1 MKSQFFP
8 YLICIFFGTS
18 LLYCNTLLS
27 QDKFDLQQLDGI
39 FEVKDKQS
47 GFKDHI
53 KDNSNELEFVASGIF
68 LFYKSFFSSQD
79 GNHCVF
85 HPSCSEY
92 AIQSIKE
99 KGFLIGVVD
108 AMDRLSRCNKLSPEK
123 YNQFENTSMFYD
135 PVWNSNKNE

>member
-8 YLICIFFGTS
+8 YLTCIFFGAS
-18 LLYCNTLLS
+18 LLYCNSLLS
-27 QDKFDLQQLDGI
+27 QNKFDLQQLDGI
-39 FEVKDKQS
+39 FEVKEKQA

-53 KDNSNELEFVASGIF
+53 KDNSNELELVASGLF
-68 LFYKSFFSSQD
+68 FFYKSFFSSQD

-92 AIQSIKE
+92 ALQSIKE
-99 KGFLIGVVD
+99 KGFLIGAID

-123 YNQFENTSMFYD
+123 YEKFENTGLLYD
-135 PVWNSNKNE
+135 PIWNSAENE